1 MQTRQLAEIEWPR
14 LPPRWQ
20 QVLIPAEVPGLARE
34 IVAVI
39 RQQIPEYRRS
49 LDGPYGR
56 AIRRGVEEALA
67 SFVGQLGRH
76 GGPAPAHLEV
86 FRSLG
91 RNEALEG
98 RSHDCLQQAY
108 RIGSRLAW
116 RRIMRLNE
124 VDPLLPGTVA
134 KLAAAMHAY
143 VDNLA
148 AISASGFAEAA
159 LRGDELDAH
168 RRVRLVQLLLDQ
180 PASPGAA
187 IAELAGQLGWQLP
200 AEVVLVDV
208 ADSADLDDRQLAEL
222 ARTAL
227 GPAALGGRVSAGSVL
242 LAPGPLTAG
251 QRAGIAAAAVKAPL
265 SVGCSVPL
273 AQAPTSLRWAQLAS
287 RLVAARTLVESGPV
301 FCDEHLTELLLQS
314 ERPLHEQLVRRR
326 LAPLCALSPAKR
338 VKYGRLLSSWLE
350 LGCSQGELAGL
361 LGLHR
366 QTVHYQFT
374 RLADLFGE
382 QLHDRTARVE
392 LLLAL
397 RAALP
402 DWQADLP
409 APS

>member
-1 MQTRQLAEIEWPR
+1 MQTKQLAEIDWPQ
-14 LPPRWQ
+14 LPVRWR
-20 QVLIPAEVPGLARE
+20 QVLIPGEVPGLARE
-34 IVAVI
+34 IVTVI

-56 AIRRGVEEALA
+56 AIRRGVEEALT
-67 SFVGQLGRH
+67 SFVRQLARH
-76 GGPAPAHLEV
+76 RGPTPAQLEV

-108 RIGSRLAW
+108 RIGARLAW
-116 RRIMRLNE
+116 RRIIRLTE
-124 VDPLLPGTVA
+124 VDPLPPETVA
-134 KLAAAMHAY
+134 KLAAAVFGF

-148 AISASGFAEAA
+148 AVSAAGFAEAA
-159 LRGDELDAH
+159 LQGEELDLH
-168 RRVRLVQLLLDQ
+168 RRVRLLQLLLDQ

-187 IAELAGQLGWQLP
+187 IAELAGQLGWELP
-200 AEVVLVDV
+200 AEVFLVDV

-222 ARTAL
+222 ARGAA
-227 GPAALGGRVSAGSVL
+227 GPDALGGRVASGSVL
-242 LAPGPLTAG
+242 LAPGPITAEL
-251 QRAGIAAAAVKAPL
+251 RAGLAAASVKAPL
-265 SVGCSVPL
+265 TVGCSVPL

-287 RLVAARTLVESGPV
+287 RLVAARVLLGPGPV
-301 FCDEHLTELLLQS
+301 FCDEHLTELLLHS
-314 ERPLHEQLVRRR
+314 ERALHEQLVRRR
-326 LAPLCALSPAKR
+326 LAPLSALSPAKR

-366 QTVHYQFT
+366 QTVHYQFS
-374 RLADLFGE
+374 RLTGMFGE
-382 QLHDRTARVE
+382 QLRDRTARVE

-402 DWQADLP
+402 DWESEQRD
-409 APS
+409 